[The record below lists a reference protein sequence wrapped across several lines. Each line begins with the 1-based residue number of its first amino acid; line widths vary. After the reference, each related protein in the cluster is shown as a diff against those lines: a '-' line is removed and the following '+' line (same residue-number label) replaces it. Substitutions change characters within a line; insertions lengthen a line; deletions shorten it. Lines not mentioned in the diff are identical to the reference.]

1 MAKERILVVDD
12 EYLIRWSL
20 QQELA
25 KDGYE
30 VWVAEDGESALRLVR
45 ETPPDL
51 VLLDIQLPGMGGIE
65 VLQKIK
71 AAEPEVVVIMITAYG
86 MVDTA
91 VQAMRAGAYD
101 YLNKPFN
108 LEGVKLSIRKGL
120 EASRLRGEVQR
131 LRQEQQARFSLDRV
145 VAESAAMRAVLEMVS
160 RVASSGAST
169 VLLQG
174 ESGTGKDLVAKA
186 LHYTGARAE
195 RPFMAINCASL
206 PEQLLESEV
215 FGHERGAYTD
225 AKGAKKGLFELADG
239 GTVFLDEIGEMR
251 LDLQAKLLRAIEE
264 KSFRRIGGVK
274 DIQVDVRVIAASNKD
289 LDAERRAGRFRED
302 LFYRLN
308 VVPIRLPPLRERPDD
323 ILPLAAYYMRV
334 FNREFAK
341 QVTGLAPAAEAAL
354 LRYRWPGNVRE
365 LKNVLERAILLHA
378 GTVVEAADL
387 PPEILGPVAP
397 AVAAPPAASPA
408 AGEAHGA
415 APADASAAAP
425 GTLGIV
431 IPPGG
436 LSLDRLEDDL
446 VRQALEQTRGNQTK
460 ASQLLGISRD
470 SLRYRMKK
478 MGLIGGEES

>member
-1 MAKERILVVDD
+1 MSKERILVVDD

-25 KDGYE
+25 KEGYE
-30 VWVAEDGESALRLVR
+30 VTTAEDGESALRLAR
-45 ETPPDL
+45 ESSPDL

-71 AAEPEVVVIMITAYG
+71 ASDPEIVVIMITAYG

-91 VQAMRAGAYD
+91 VAAMKAGAFD

-120 EASRLRGEVQR
+120 ETSRLRGEVQR

-145 VAESAAMRAVLEMVS
+145 VAVSAPMRAVLDLVA

-195 RPFMAINCASL
+195 RPFMAVNCASL
-206 PEQLLESEV
+206 PEQLLESEL
-215 FGHERGAYTD
+215 FGYERGAYTD
-225 AKGAKKGLFELADG
+225 AKGTKKGLFELADG
-239 GTVFLDEIGEMR
+239 GTIFLDEIAEMR
-251 LDLQAKLLRAIEE
+251 FDLQAKLLRVIEE
-264 KSFRRIGGVK
+264 KAFRRIGGVK
-274 DIQVDVRVIAASNKD
+274 DIQVDVRIVTASNKD
-289 LDAERRAGRFRED
+289 LDEERKAGRFRED
-302 LFYRLN
+302 LFYRLK
-308 VVPIRLPPLRERPDD
+308 VVPIQLPPLRERPED
-323 ILPLAAYYMRV
+323 IIPLSAYYTKV

-341 QVTGLAPAAEAAL
+341 QVTGLSAAAERAL
-354 LRYRWPGNVRE
+354 LRYPWPGNVRE
-365 LKNVLERAILLHA
+365 LKNVLERAILLQT
-378 GTVVEAADL
+378 GTVVEADDL
-387 PPEILGPVAP
+387 PPEILGAP
-397 AVAAPPAASPA
+397 AVAQAAQALAAGAASGA
-408 AGEAHGA
+408 GA
-415 APADASAAAP
+415 AFELPA
-425 GTLGIV
+425 
-431 IPPGG
+431 GG
-436 LSLDRLEDDL
+436 LSLERLEIDL
-446 VRQALEQTRGNQTK
+446 VRQAIEQTHGNQTR

-478 MGLIGGEES
+478 MGLLGGDEV

>member
-1 MAKERILVVDD
+1 MPKERILVVDD

-25 KDGYE
+25 KEGYE
-30 VWVAEDGESALRLVR
+30 VTTAEDGESALRLFR
-45 ETPPDL
+45 ENPPDL
-51 VLLDIQLPGMGGIE
+51 VLLDIQLPGIGGIE

-71 AAEPEVVVIMITAYG
+71 ATEPEIVVIMITAYG

-91 VQAMRAGAYD
+91 VAAMKAGAFD

-120 EASRLRGEVQR
+120 ETSRLRGEVQR

-145 VAESAAMRAVLEMVS
+145 VAVSASMRAVLDLVA

-195 RPFMAINCASL
+195 RPFMAVNCASL
-206 PEQLLESEV
+206 PEQLLESEL
-215 FGHERGAYTD
+215 FGYERGAYTD
-225 AKGAKKGLFELADG
+225 AKGTKKGLFELADG
-239 GTVFLDEIGEMR
+239 GTIFLDEIAEMR
-251 LDLQAKLLRAIEE
+251 FDLQAKLLRVIEE

-274 DIQVDVRVIAASNKD
+274 DIQVDVRIVTASNKD
-289 LDAERRAGRFRED
+289 LDAERKAGRFRED

-308 VVPIRLPPLRERPDD
+308 VVPILLPPLRDRPED
-323 ILPLAAYYMRV
+323 IVPLAAYYIRV

-341 QVTGLAPAAEAAL
+341 QVSGLSAEAERAL
-354 LRYRWPGNVRE
+354 LRYPWPGNVRE
-365 LKNVLERAILLHA
+365 LKNVLERAILLQK
-378 GTVVEAADL
+378 GTVVEADDL
-387 PPEILGPVAP
+387 PPEILGATP
-397 AVAAPPAASPA
+397 
-408 AGEAHGA
+408 A
-415 APADASAAAP
+415 APAPTAGDGADGAFA
-425 GTLGIV
+425 L
-431 IPPGG
+431 PPGG
-436 LSLDRLEDDL
+436 LSLEKLEDDL
-446 VRQALEQTRGNQTK
+446 VRQALAQTRNNQTR
-460 ASQLLGISRD
+460 AAHLLGISRD

-478 MGLIGGEES
+478 MGLMGEEG

>member
-1 MAKERILVVDD
+1 MGKERILVVDD

-25 KDGYE
+25 KEGYE
-30 VWVAEDGESALRLVR
+30 VTTAEDGEGALRLVR
-45 ETPPDL
+45 EFSPDL
-51 VLLDIQLPGMGGIE
+51 VLLDIQLPGLDGIQ
-65 VLQKIK
+65 VLQRIK
-71 AAEPEVVVIMITAYG
+71 ASDPEIVVIMITAHG

-91 VQAMRAGAYD
+91 VAAMKSGAFD
-101 YLNKPFN
+101 YINKPFN

-120 EASRLRGEVQR
+120 EAHHLRGEVQR

-145 VAESAAMRAVLEMVS
+145 VARSDAMRAVLEMVS

-195 RPFMAINCASL
+195 RSFMAINCASL
-206 PEQLLESEV
+206 PEQLLESEL

-225 AKGAKKGLFELADG
+225 AKGTKKGLFELADG
-239 GTVFLDEIGEMR
+239 GTIFLDEIAEMR
-251 LDLQAKLLRAIEE
+251 LDLQAKLLRVIEE

-274 DIQVDVRVIAASNKD
+274 DIQVDVRIVAASNKD
-289 LDAERRAGRFRED
+289 LEAERRAGRFRED

-323 ILPLAAYYMRV
+323 ILPLAEYYTKV

-341 QVTGLAPAAEAAL
+341 QIAGFSPEAERAL

-365 LKNVLERAILLHA
+365 LKNVLERAVLLHA
-378 GTVVEAADL
+378 GTRVEAADL
-387 PPEILGPVAP
+387 PPEILGTPQAA
-397 AVAAPPAASPA
+397 AVEEPGGEQA
-408 AGEAHGA
+408 AGARAPVPTA
-415 APADASAAAP
+415 AF
-425 GTLGIV
+425 V

-436 LSLDRLEDDL
+436 ISLEKLEDDL
-446 VRQALEQTRGNQTK
+446 VRQALEKSRGNQTK

-478 MGLIGGEES
+478 MGLMGSGEES

>member
-25 KDGYE
+25 KEGYE
-30 VWVAEDGESALRLVR
+30 VAAAEDGESALRTVR
-45 ETPPDL
+45 ESPPDL

-71 AAEPEVVVIMITAYG
+71 AADPEIVVIMITAYG
-86 MVDTA
+86 IVDTA
-91 VQAMRAGAYD
+91 VAAMKAGAFD

-108 LEGVKLSIRKGL
+108 LEGVKLSIKKGL
-120 EASRLRGEVQR
+120 DTSRLRGEVQR

-145 VAESAAMRAVLEMVS
+145 VAVSASMRAVLDLVARVS
-160 RVASSGAST
+160 SSGAST

-186 LHYTGARAE
+186 LHYTGPRAE
-195 RPFMAINCASL
+195 RPFMAVNCASL
-206 PEQLLESEV
+206 PEQLLESEL

-225 AKGAKKGLFELADG
+225 AKGTKKGLFELADG
-239 GTVFLDEIGEMR
+239 GTIFLDEIAEMR
-251 LDLQAKLLRAIEE
+251 LDLQAKLLRVIEE

-274 DIQVDVRVIAASNKD
+274 DIQVDVRIVTASNKD
-289 LDAERRAGRFRED
+289 LDEERRAGRFRED

-308 VVPIRLPPLRERPDD
+308 VVPIRLPPLRERPED
-323 ILPLAAYYMRV
+323 IVPLAAYYLRV

-341 QVTGLAPAAEAAL
+341 HIAGLSAEAEKAML
-354 LRYRWPGNVRE
+354 GYSWPGNVRE
-365 LKNVLERAILLHA
+365 LKNVIERATLLQTA
-378 GTVVEAADL
+378 AVIEAVDL
-387 PPEILGPVAP
+387 PPEILGAQKAAVPGQGGGAP
-397 AVAAPPAASPA
+397 AAF
-408 AGEAHGA
+408 
-415 APADASAAAP
+415 
-425 GTLGIV
+425 TL
-431 IPPGG
+431 PPGG
-436 LSLDRLEDDL
+436 LSLEKLEDDL
-446 VRQALEQTRGNQTK
+446 VRQALEQTRGNQTR

-478 MGLIGGEES
+478 TGLMGGEDS

>member
-25 KDGYE
+25 KEGYD
-30 VWVAEDGESALRLVR
+30 VTTAEDGESALRQFG
-45 ETPPDL
+45 ENPPDL

-65 VLQKIK
+65 VLQKLK
-71 AAEPEVVVIMITAYG
+71 AAEPEIVVIMITAYG

-91 VQAMRAGAYD
+91 VTAMKAGAFD

-108 LEGVKLSIRKGL
+108 LEGVKLAIRKGL
-120 EASRLRGEVQR
+120 ETSRLRGEVQR

-145 VAESAAMRAVLEMVS
+145 VAVSAPMRAVLDLVA

-195 RPFMAINCASL
+195 HPFMAVNCASL
-206 PEQLLESEV
+206 PEQLLESEL
-215 FGHERGAYTD
+215 FGYERGAYTD
-225 AKGAKKGLFELADG
+225 AKGSKKGLFELADG
-239 GTVFLDEIGEMR
+239 GTIFLDEIAEMR
-251 LDLQAKLLRAIEE
+251 FDLQAKLLRVIEE
-264 KSFRRIGGVK
+264 KAFRRIGGVK
-274 DIQVDVRVIAASNKD
+274 DIQVDVRIVAASNKD

-302 LFYRLN
+302 LFYRLK
-308 VVPIRLPPLRERPDD
+308 VVPILLPPLRERPED
-323 ILPLAAYYMRV
+323 IIPLSAYYTKV

-341 QVTGLAPAAEAAL
+341 QVTGLSAEAEQAL
-354 LRYRWPGNVRE
+354 LRYPWPGNVRE
-365 LKNVLERAILLHA
+365 LKNVIERAILLQT
-378 GTVVEAADL
+378 GTLVEADDL
-387 PPEILGPVAP
+387 PPEILNATP
-397 AVAAPPAASPA
+397 
-408 AGEAHGA
+408 
-415 APADASAAAP
+415 AAAP
-425 GTLGIV
+425 SPESGAGV
-431 IPPGG
+431 AFAIPPGG
-436 LSLDRLEDDL
+436 LSLEKLEDDL
-446 VRQALEQTRGNQTK
+446 VRQALEQTRSNQTR

-478 MGLIGGEES
+478 MGLLGGDET

>member
-30 VWVAEDGESALRLVR
+30 VGTAEDGESALRLVR
-45 ETPPDL
+45 ESPPEL
-51 VLLDIQLPGMGGIE
+51 VLLDIQLPGIGGIE

-71 AAEPEVVVIMITAYG
+71 AVEPEVVVIMITAYG

-91 VQAMRAGAYD
+91 VAAMKAGAFD

-108 LEGVKLSIRKGL
+108 LEGVKLAIRKGL
-120 EASRLRGEVQR
+120 ETSRLRNEVQR

-145 VAESAAMRAVLEMVS
+145 VAESAAMRAVLDMVA

-186 LHYTGARAE
+186 LHYTGVRGE
-195 RPFMAINCASL
+195 RPFMAVNCASL
-206 PEQLLESEV
+206 PEQLLESEL
-215 FGHERGAYTD
+215 FGYERGAYTD
-225 AKGAKKGLFELADG
+225 AKGTKKGLFELADG
-239 GTVFLDEIGEMR
+239 GTIFLDEIAEMR
-251 LDLQAKLLRAIEE
+251 LDLQAKLLRVIEE

-274 DIQVDVRVIAASNKD
+274 DIQVDVRIVAASNKD
-289 LDAERRAGRFRED
+289 LDALRRDGRFRED

-308 VVPIRLPPLRERPDD
+308 VVPIQLPPLRDRPED
-323 ILPLAAYYMRV
+323 ILPLAAYYTGV
-334 FNREFAK
+334 FNRDFAK
-341 QVTGLAPAAEAAL
+341 QVTGLSPAAERAL
-354 LRYRWPGNVRE
+354 LAYSWPGNVRE
-365 LKNVLERAILLHA
+365 LKNVIERAILLQT
-378 GTVVEAADL
+378 GTVIEAADL
-387 PPEILGPVAP
+387 PPAILGAP
-397 AVAAPPAASPA
+397 A
-408 AGEAHGA
+408 A
-415 APADASAAAP
+415 APATAGPAAAEAF
-425 GTLGIV
+425 T
-431 IPPGG
+431 IPDGG
-436 LSLDRLEDDL
+436 LSLERLEDDL
-446 VRQALEQTRGNQTK
+446 VRQALERTHGNQTR